1 MDFYILKEEI
11 VKSLNLT
18 LGVVEKRQTL
28 PILSNVLIEVD
39 ESSLKLTATD
49 LESEISTTS
58 TISNFNSGGKTTA
71 PARKLSDLCRLLP
84 DMAEIHFFLDGDNL
98 KIESGSGKYNLST
111 LPSDDFPVFEFEDSQ
126 GQINIS
132 SENLKTIIM
141 KTSFAMGNQDWR
153 HYLNGLF
160 ISIDDKNIT
169 SVATDAHRLA
179 LASSTLNE
187 ASMETTDGIVP
198 RKSIN
203 EIGKLVGDNSENVL
217 IKISQSSILVE
228 AAGTKFVS
236 KLIEGKFPDYEQ
248 VIPTG
253 ESSLLVIDRK
263 NFSDSLSRVSV
274 LSSEKYKGVR
284 IITKKNSLNISANNP
299 EKEQGEEVVA
309 CEYSGEEIDIAFNV
323 NYLQEILSTID
334 SETIE
339 INFFGSEKSC
349 LITDPNSENL
359 KYPLKAYQLQPSED
373 AVRNISLKDNFTI
386 ESTNIIL
393 IFQSRV

>member
-1 MDFYILKEEI
+1 MDFYITKEEV

-28 PILSNVLIEVD
+28 PILSNVLFEVD

-58 TISNFNSGGKTTA
+58 TISNFKSGGKITA
-71 PARKLSDLCRLLP
+71 PARKLSDLCRLMP
-84 DMAEIHFFLDGDNL
+84 DLAEIHFFLDGDNL
-98 KIESGSGKYNLST
+98 KIETESGKYNLST
-111 LPSDDFPVFEFEDSQ
+111 LPSEDFPVFETEDAQS
-126 GQINIS
+126 QINIS
-132 SENLKTIIM
+132 SQNLKNLIT

-153 HYLNGLF
+153 HYLNGLYMM
-160 ISIDDKNIT
+160 IDDKVIT
-169 SVATDAHRLA
+169 TVATDAHRLA
-179 LASSTLNE
+179 MATSSLNE
-187 ASMETTDGIVP
+187 ASSESTSGIVP

-203 EIGKLVGDNSENVL
+203 EIGKLVGDESENVVIQL
-217 IKISQSSILVE
+217 GQTSI
-228 AAGTKFVS
+228 AANVSGTTFVS

-248 VIPTG
+248 VIPSG
-253 ESSLLVIDRK
+253 ESSLLVVDRK
-263 NFSDSLSRVSV
+263 NLSESLSRVSV

-299 EKEQGEEVVA
+299 EKEQGEENLS
-309 CEYSGEEIDIAFNV
+309 CEYQGEDIDIAFNV

-334 SETIE
+334 SEKIE

-359 KYPLKAYQLQPSED
+359 KYVVMPL
-373 AVRNISLKDNFTI
+373 
-386 ESTNIIL
+386 L
-393 IFQSRV
+393 I

>member
-1 MDFYILKEEI
+1 MDFYITKEEV

-28 PILSNVLIEVD
+28 PILSNVLLEVD

-58 TISNFNSGGKTTA
+58 TISNFKSGGKTTA
-71 PARKLSDLCRLLP
+71 PARKLSDLCRLMP
-84 DMAEIHFFLDGDNL
+84 DLAEIHFFLDGDNL
-98 KIESGSGKYNLST
+98 KIETESGKYNLST
-111 LPSDDFPVFEFEDSQ
+111 LPSEDFPVFETEDTQS
-126 GQINIS
+126 QINIS
-132 SENLKTIIM
+132 SQNLKNLIT

-153 HYLNGLF
+153 HYLNGLYMM
-160 ISIDDKNIT
+160 IDDKVIT
-169 SVATDAHRLA
+169 TVATDAHRLA
-179 LASSTLNE
+179 MATSSLNE
-187 ASMETTDGIVP
+187 ASSESTSGIVP

-203 EIGKLVGDNSENVL
+203 EIGKLVGDESENVVIQL
-217 IKISQSSILVE
+217 GQTSI
-228 AAGTKFVS
+228 AANVSGTTFVS

-248 VIPTG
+248 VIPSG
-253 ESSLLVIDRK
+253 ESSLLVVYRK
-263 NFSDSLSRVSV
+263 NFSESLSRVSV

-299 EKEQGEEVVA
+299 EKEQGEENLP
-309 CEYSGEEIDIAFNV
+309 CEYQGEEIDIAFNV

-334 SETIE
+334 SEKIE

-359 KYPLKAYQLQPSED
+359 KYVVMPL
-373 AVRNISLKDNFTI
+373 
-386 ESTNIIL
+386 L
-393 IFQSRV
+393 I

>member
-1 MDFYILKEEI
+1 MDFYITKEEV

-28 PILSNVLIEVD
+28 PILSNVLLEVD

-58 TISNFNSGGKTTA
+58 TISNFKSCGKTTA
-71 PARKLSDLCRLLP
+71 PARKLSDLCRLMP
-84 DMAEIHFFLDGDNL
+84 DLAEIHFFLDGDNL
-98 KIESGSGKYNLST
+98 KIETESGKYNLST
-111 LPSDDFPVFEFEDSQ
+111 LPSEDFPVFETEDTQS
-126 GQINIS
+126 QINIS
-132 SENLKTIIM
+132 SQNLKNLIT

-153 HYLNGLF
+153 HYLNGLYMM
-160 ISIDDKNIT
+160 IDDKVIT
-169 SVATDAHRLA
+169 TVATDAHRLA
-179 LASSTLNE
+179 MATSSLNE
-187 ASMETTDGIVP
+187 ASSESTSGIVP

-203 EIGKLVGDNSENVL
+203 EIGKLVGDESENVVIQL
-217 IKISQSSILVE
+217 GQTSI
-228 AAGTKFVS
+228 AANVSGTTFVS

-248 VIPTG
+248 VIPSG
-253 ESSLLVIDRK
+253 ESSLLVVDRK
-263 NFSDSLSRVSV
+263 NFSESLSRVSV

-299 EKEQGEEVVA
+299 EKEQGEENLP
-309 CEYSGEEIDIAFNV
+309 CEYQGEEIDIAFNV

-334 SETIE
+334 SEKIE

-359 KYPLKAYQLQPSED
+359 KYVVMPL
-373 AVRNISLKDNFTI
+373 
-386 ESTNIIL
+386 L
-393 IFQSRV
+393 I

>member
-1 MDFYILKEEI
+1 MDFYITKEEV

-28 PILSNVLIEVD
+28 PILSNVLFEVD

-58 TISNFNSGGKTTA
+58 TISNFKSGGKTTA
-71 PARKLSDLCRLLP
+71 PARKLSDLCRLMP
-84 DMAEIHFFLDGDNL
+84 DLAEIHFFLDGDNL
-98 KIESGSGKYNLST
+98 KIETESGKYNLST
-111 LPSDDFPVFEFEDSQ
+111 LPSEDFPVFETEDTQS
-126 GQINIS
+126 QINIS
-132 SENLKTIIM
+132 SQNLKNLIT

-153 HYLNGLF
+153 HYLNGLYMM
-160 ISIDDKNIT
+160 IDDKVIT
-169 SVATDAHRLA
+169 TVATDAHRLA
-179 LASSTLNE
+179 MATSSLNE
-187 ASMETTDGIVP
+187 ASSESTSGIVP

-203 EIGKLVGDNSENVL
+203 EIGKLVGDESENVVIQL
-217 IKISQSSILVE
+217 GQTSI
-228 AAGTKFVS
+228 AANVSGTTFVS

-248 VIPTG
+248 VIPSG
-253 ESSLLVIDRK
+253 ESSLLVVDRK

-284 IITKKNSLNISANNP
+284 IITKKDSLNISANNP
-299 EKEQGEEVVA
+299 EKEQGEENLS
-309 CEYSGEEIDIAFNV
+309 CEYQGEEIDIAFNV

-334 SETIE
+334 SEKIE

-359 KYPLKAYQLQPSED
+359 KYVVMPL
-373 AVRNISLKDNFTI
+373 
-386 ESTNIIL
+386 L
-393 IFQSRV
+393 I